1 MSGKNL
7 VLELNAKMP
16 SANQIGGFLNLNIS
30 KTIGS
35 IKLIFWIQVHICYQ
49 QIDDL
54 ILHEWGQACPKRFWG
69 SIIICLYSG
78 DCNLVCNPRY
88 TSSIQ

>member
-7 VLELNAKMP
+7 VLELNTKMP
-16 SANQIGGFLNLNIS
+16 SANQIAGFLNLNIS

-69 SIIICLYSG
+69 PIILCLYSG
-78 DCNLVCNPRY
+78 GCNLVCNPRY
-88 TSSIQ
+88 ISSA